1 MARVTHGMIAAA
13 AGLAV
18 LLAGCGGDG
27 PSAPQA
33 DGAAAARS
41 KAKGAR
47 GKGRGPG
54 GNEVRVPVIVNRA
67 TLEDMEAFLDG
78 SATLEAEDSVE
89 VVSQATGVVVE
100 IVVEEGARVSKGA
113 LLARLAY
120 EDLELA
126 EARAKSELERLRADF
141 ARAEQLAD
149 QKFISTE
156 DYQRVKYDLARAE
169 IDWRTAELALERT
182 RIEAPI
188 RGTVSERLIRNGQ
201 LVRENEGVYRVVDF
215 NSTVAPVY
223 VPERYLSDLH
233 TGQAAWI
240 TSPALAGR
248 RIPGRVERVS
258 PVVDGQSGTV
268 RVIVGFERDDSL
280 RPGMFTNVQLVLD
293 AHRGV
298 VTVPKKALVYEDE
311 APHVFVV
318 EGGHASRRPL
328 VLGYQDESR
337 AEVVEGLA
345 TGEVIVLVGQS
356 TLKDGSAVAAED
368 ESGNA
373 VEIDGGNTMTAGDK
387 PPAGKRRGSPPPDT
401 GAGS

>member
-1 MARVTHGMIAAA
+1 MIATVAI
-13 AGLAV
+13 LAV
-18 LLAGCGGDG
+18 LLAGCGRGD
-27 PSAPQA
+27 APA
-33 DGAAAARS
+33 SGDTGAESSRA

-47 GKGRGPG
+47 GKGRRPG
-54 GNEVRVPVIVNRA
+54 GDAVRVPVIVTRA
-67 TLEDMEAFLDG
+67 SVDDMEAFLDG

-100 IVVEEGARVSKGA
+100 ILVEEGARVAKGTQ
-113 LLARLAY
+113 LARLAY

-126 EARAKSELERLRADF
+126 DARAKSELERLRADF

-215 NSTVAPVY
+215 DSTVAPVY
-223 VPERYLSDLH
+223 VPERYLQDLH
-233 TGQAAWI
+233 AGQAAWI
-240 TSPALAGR
+240 TSPALSGR
-248 RIPGRVERVS
+248 RIPGRVDRVA

-268 RVIVGFERDDSL
+268 RVIVGFDRDDAL

-318 EGGHASRRPL
+318 EDGRAARRPL

-345 TGEVIVLVGQS
+345 AGEIIVLVGQS
-356 TLKDGSAVAAED
+356 TLKDGSAVTAED
-368 ESGNA
+368 ESGNP
-373 VEIDGGNTMTAGDK
+373 VEIGGGETMTAGDG
-387 PPAGKRRGSPPPDT
+387 PPAGKRRGAAPPNA